1 MDENIWR
8 TLGRSQIMIQCIFWT
23 LCIYVCDFDL
33 IFECFDDSVIQFI
46 ILFTCVYHQICA
58 IRNFYCA
65 IHTSSVVKPISKKE
79 KEEKNIL
86 KTTECK
92 KCGIIRPS
100 RSHHCSVC
108 EKCIEKLDHH
118 CYFLNNC
125 VGRKNYKFFFSYLF
139 LSMINS
145 IIMII
150 LGVFRFYLYKQK
162 EMEKLNKM
170 KFIKFNLDFLINFP
184 IKVILLELIS
194 IPTFI
199 GCVYLLIYHLFLIN
213 INQTTIERKYPSLY
227 IKDSSNKNKSFC
239 EKFTEILESDNW
251 LNIYWLE

>member
-1 MDENIWR
+1 
-8 TLGRSQIMIQCIFWT
+8 MIQCIFWT
-23 LCIYVCDFDL
+23 LGIYVCDFEL

-65 IHTSSVVKPISKKE
+65 VQTSSVVKPISKKE
-79 KEEKNIL
+79 KEEKNITN
-86 KTTECK
+86 TTECK

-145 IIMII
+145 LIMII

-227 IKDSSNKNKSFC
+227 IKDSSKKDKSFC
-239 EKFTEILESDNW
+239 EKFSEILENDNW

>member
-23 LCIYVCDFDL
+23 LCVYVCDFDL
-33 IFECFDDSVIQFI
+33 VFECFDDSIIQFI

-79 KEEKNIL
+79 KEEKNITN
-86 KTTECK
+86 TTECK

-145 IIMII
+145 LIMII

-227 IKDSSNKNKSFC
+227 SKDPSKKDKSFC
-239 EKFTEILESDNW
+239 EKFSEILENDNW
-251 LNIYWLE
+251 LHIYWLE

>member
-33 IFECFDDSVIQFI
+33 VFECFDDSVIQFI

-65 IHTSSVVKPISKKE
+65 IHTSSIVKPISKKE

-86 KTTECK
+86 NTTECK

-145 IIMII
+145 IIMIV

-170 KFIKFNLDFLINFP
+170 KYIKFNLEFLINFP

-227 IKDSSNKNKSFC
+227 IKDPSKKDKSFC
-239 EKFTEILESDNW
+239 EKFSEILENENW

>member
-1 MDENIWR
+1 
-8 TLGRSQIMIQCIFWT
+8 MIQCIFWT
-23 LCIYVCDFDL
+23 LGIYVCDFEL

-65 IHTSSVVKPISKKE
+65 VQTSSVVKPISKKE
-79 KEEKNIL
+79 KEEKNITN
-86 KTTECK
+86 TTECK

-145 IIMII
+145 LIMII

-227 IKDSSNKNKSFC
+227 IKDPSKKDKSFC
-239 EKFTEILESDNW
+239 EKFSEILENDNW